1 MPPSVDWPVVVTE
14 AQRYAQ
20 QLHQSEDAIFGRRG
34 EGHVQPTNE
43 RMQAL
48 VELLGD
54 PQRNY
59 RAIHLTGTN
68 GKTSTARMVDE
79 LLRGFGLRTGRYT
92 SPHLA
97 SVTERIVI
105 DGAPVSDQ
113 TFVDGYRELEPY

>member
-1 MPPSVDWPVVVTE
+1 VSE
-14 AQRYAQ
+14 AQHYADE
-20 QLHQSEDAIFGRRG
+20 LRTIETAIFGRRG
-34 EGHVQPTNE
+34 EGHVHPTNE
-43 RMQAL
+43 RMSAL

-92 SPHLA
+92 SPHLT

-105 DGAPVSDQ
+105 DGAPVSDR
-113 TFVDGYRELEPY
+113 TFVEGYREIEP